1 MPAPHRPKIRIG
13 DAARAMKALLA
24 NPEDTAQVFRIIE
37 ALSGENGLR
46 TLERLRREPSGRTL
60 LREQPDLLAR
70 LLDQTTLRKLPDG
83 TLGREYVRFL
93 DSEGITT
100 EGLKQASIDGRS
112 RDAAELPADLEYLR
126 NRMRDAHDLWH
137 VLTGY
142 KGDLLGEASLLA
154 FSFAQTRNP
163 GVGFIVAIALIR
175 GREPSV
181 RKLIAQGFVRG
192 MRAQWL
198 PAVEWEKLLASPVE
212 EVRAALRV
220 GPPPRY
226 EAFRTPEYLKVAA

>member
-1 MPAPHRPKIRIG
+1 MVAPHRPKIRIA

-24 NPEDTAQVFRIIE
+24 NPEDTSQVFRIIE

-46 TLERLRREPSGRTL
+46 TLERLRREPSGRAL
-60 LREQPDLLAR
+60 LRERPDLLSR
-70 LLDQTTLRKLPDG
+70 LLDQSTLKQLPDG

-93 DSEGITT
+93 ESEGITT
-100 EGLKQASIDGRS
+100 EGLKQASIDGSTRTE
-112 RDAAELPADLEYLR
+112 ELPVDLEYLR

-175 GREPSV
+175 GKEPSV
-181 RKLIAQGFVRG
+181 RKLIAHGFVRG
-192 MRAQWL
+192 MRAKWL
-198 PAVEWEKLLASPVE
+198 PAVEWERLLATPVD

-220 GPPPRY
+220 GPPPKY
-226 EAFRTPEYLKVAA
+226 EVFRTPEYLKVAA